1 MQRARLYKESN
12 PCFQHRSRLDYALG
26 EGRLWGFGLHSMG
39 GGYTRKPVVYWS
51 DDDGESWQGPE
62 LLHGPMHPGTD
73 TGYGDLK
80 RRVDGTFVAA
90 TYYCQPQDSSEAD
103 LEQYTF
109 GGERARL
116 MIEVVRNGDGSPD
129 ANSGWCEIYHGRSVF
144 AQSSL
149 SAPRWRFRLNL
160 RSNKRT
166 DSPRI
171 RRLEITPRKSD

>member
-1 MQRARLYKESN
+1 
-12 PCFQHRSRLDYALG
+12 
-26 EGRLWGFGLHSMG
+26 
-39 GGYTRKPVVYWS
+39 
-51 DDDGESWQGPE
+51 
-62 LLHGPMHPGTD
+62 MHPETD

-90 TYYCQPQDSSEAD
+90 TYYCQPRDSSEAD

-116 MIEVVRNGDGSPD
+116 MIEVDRNGDGLPD
-129 ANSGWCEIYHGRSVF
+129 ANSGWREIYGGRSVF

-160 RSNKRT
+160 RSSQPT
-166 DSPRI
+166 DSPKI
-171 RRLEITPRKSD
+171 RCLTIIPRKSD